1 MKKKLF
7 GAMLAAAM
15 TFSLLGGAACIYAE
29 SADVATE
36 DLDNKEDE
44 LVIGSTR
51 DVAPGE
57 QEAYYCI
64 MSLSV
69 WEPLISADN
78 DGNLQP
84 CLAVE
89 LGEQ

>member
-51 DVAPGE
+51 DIAP
-57 QEAYYCI
+57 
-64 MSLSV
+64 
-69 WEPLISADN
+69 ADLC
-78 DGNLQP
+78 GQ
-84 CLAVE
+84 
-89 LGEQ
+89 

>member
-15 TFSLLGGAACIYAE
+15 TFSLLGGAACMYAE
-29 SADVATE
+29 SADAATE
-36 DLDNKEDE
+36 DLDNKDDE

-51 DVAPGE
+51 DIAPGE

-78 DGNLQP
+78 DGNLAALP
-84 CLAVE
+84 GCE